1 MSHWEISTKS
11 GSFTNHLMIL
21 HQLKSFSSEFL
32 SSFQVPRPH
41 KSDEGFWNTHMY
53 WRRGAKF
60 KPRQKG
66 FENLEG

>member
-1 MSHWEISTKS
+1 
-11 GSFTNHLMIL
+11 MIL

-66 FENLEG
+66 LENLEG